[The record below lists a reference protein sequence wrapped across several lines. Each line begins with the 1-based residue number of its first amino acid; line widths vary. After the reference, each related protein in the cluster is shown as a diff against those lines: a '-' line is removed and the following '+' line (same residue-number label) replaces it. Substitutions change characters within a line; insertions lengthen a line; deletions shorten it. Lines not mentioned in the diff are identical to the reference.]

1 MLILSRKETECI
13 HLGDDIVVTIV
24 RINGDKV
31 RIGVQAPSDVKIL
44 RNELELNWVD
54 RPPIQEQS
62 PTRRA
67 A

>member
-31 RIGVQAPSDVKIL
+31 RIGVQAPSNIKIL

-54 RPPIQEQS
+54 RPPIQEPSQ
-62 PTRRA
+62 TRRA

>member
-31 RIGVQAPSDVKIL
+31 RIGVQAPSGVKIL

-54 RPPIQEQS
+54 RPPVQEQG
-62 PTRRA
+62 PARRA